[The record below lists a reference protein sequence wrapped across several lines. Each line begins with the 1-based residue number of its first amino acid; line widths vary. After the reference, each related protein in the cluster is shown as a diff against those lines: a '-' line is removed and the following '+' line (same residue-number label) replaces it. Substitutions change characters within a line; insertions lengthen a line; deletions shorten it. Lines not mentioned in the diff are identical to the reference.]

1 MKRFFFLATVV
12 LLAMAILSTGC
23 ATKAPAAKAPTSN
36 LTGILKGINTPAE
49 PGRDVVAVE
58 TPQGLKTFP
67 ITPNTKYT
75 LDGRACPLDDV
86 GQALDAGNG
95 TYVCTVIYDYDN
107 ADGEARAIYVTKEK
121 SVTGILKDINTPA
134 EPGRDV
140 VTVETPQGPRTF
152 PVTPDTI
159 ITLKGQAGALC
170 GQRRLTCRP
179 N

>member
-1 MKRFFFLATVV
+1 M
-12 LLAMAILSTGC
+12 
-23 ATKAPAAKAPTSN
+23 
-36 LTGILKGINTPAE
+36 
-49 PGRDVVAVE
+49 
-58 TPQGLKTFP
+58 
-67 ITPNTKYT
+67 
-75 LDGRACPLDDV
+75 
-86 GQALDAGNG
+86 DAGNG

-159 ITLKGQAGALC
+159 ITLKGQACALEDAGKALVAGNVTYVC
-170 GQRRLTCRP
+170 TIIYDYDNADGEVRAIYIVP
-179 N
+179 K